1 MKGEELTFVMAMD
14 AFIDFFQAKISSRK
28 GLWVEMTTA
37 KELKFPEL
45 KVCHVNVNVGMY
57 EFFFFFEI
65 FSPPPRYQ
73 KQQHLLWWWEQ
84 CSLVIPPSL
93 Q

>member
-1 MKGEELTFVMAMD
+1 
-14 AFIDFFQAKISSRK
+14 
-28 GLWVEMTTA
+28 MTTA
-37 KELKFPEL
+37 REL
-45 KVCHVNVNVGMY
+45 KVPELNVYRVNLIIGRY
-57 EFFFFFEI
+57 ENYFFF
-65 FSPPPRYQ
+65 PPPRYQ